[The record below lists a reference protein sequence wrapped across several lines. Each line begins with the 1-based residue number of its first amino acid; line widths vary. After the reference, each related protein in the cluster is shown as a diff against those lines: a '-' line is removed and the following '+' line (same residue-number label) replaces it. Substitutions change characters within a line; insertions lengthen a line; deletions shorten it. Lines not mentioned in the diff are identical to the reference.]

1 MVCVSSIYT
10 AEVRKASQRLLG
22 HAGHMETHTPTHFDT
37 PVQSFQIPKVNVCS
51 CSLNFVRVC
60 VVLPTFLLTL
70 TRMDSLHSGQS
81 RNSLE
86 TRVAHQQL
94 GITEWNSN
102 SNLRVYTGARGP
114 GPGFESS
121 ALLFEK
127 FQRF

>member
-10 AEVRKASQRLLG
+10 SEVRKASPRLMG
-22 HAGHMETHTPTHFDT
+22 HAGLIHTHTHTHFDR
-37 PVQSFQIPKVNVCS
+37 PVQSFQIPKLSVSS
-51 CSLNFVRVC
+51 CSLNFCVC
-60 VVLPTFLLTL
+60 MVLTTFLLTL